1 MDYNFK
7 HFLIYDSERIEVLEP
22 IGFDASSFIVEQDK
36 KKWGRD
42 IYKGNEEISLEFGNE
57 IGTPLDT
64 QRVLNNGMILRHKNS
79 GLDLL
84 LNANNEFGAEAVV
97 LYEIE
102 KDNVS
107 FTVGELDF
115 GTAET
120 DNLTYIKLKV
130 IQETELAKIKRRE
143 KIKIDA
149 FSDKDLDKNTITPIQ
164 THKLFMKAKP
174 ITQSSEWE
182 SNGVASTGLARYTA
196 SGTASSPIPTISNL
210 NSGVNNANEVNKYG
224 IENTLS
230 FISNNYALNS
240 IGFPND
246 GLNFTYLEAV
256 NELTNIKINITDI
269 VAYSN
274 SEIED
279 ESELITSAS
288 GNVKLVIK
296 YGFDSDNGTDMTSIE
311 LYNRSFGMTALG
323 NESVPTSF
331 TDIEIPLIQRGMRL
345 YIYFAVTQDVEFDYD
360 PFSTFDLSYEIRCF
374 LESMNVDITATS
386 TSISSTIDAV
396 RYIDLIKQNY
406 KGIGANSVIAPKFDV
421 GGQFYNNF
429 CFNGKL
435 IRQLTN
441 EPFYLQLDETTESL
455 QEFCADSQVLPTS
468 NFIGQYTDYYANVDL
483 GGFIMNPDKDFKITK
498 NDNYLINQFTFGYKK
513 YQKDNDE
520 SNTLDA
526 IHTDSEWFVPNNKSS
541 DEKKITLPFARDH
554 YLAEYLRR
562 RAVNN
567 TSADIDDDTIFIFD
581 VIELAPN
588 SRESF
593 TAVLKFEKD
602 DTANTFK
609 LLAND
614 SFSWN
619 LLGFQVGNTIKVDGI
634 NYLVNEITSTLLTL
648 NYTTSGNSQGEQV
661 FTIDY
666 PLTNV
671 QYTIRT
677 SEGLTFSENLL
688 NSDVYGNLRYSI
700 KRNIANW
707 FPYLATAGKFILNKT
722 IDNSYFKS
730 NGNCT
735 TQFTGELEPIKEN
748 ESIEIQDITDLKVI
762 NQNVINT
769 TLTISFERAKEL
781 IEKLQDV
788 STLGGF
794 IRCQNQKGGIFKGYI
809 RKLDY
814 NFKYNEMDLTL
825 EERNESDFLD
835 VVYSGST
842 LTINEVGY
850 DTKVVTEKRY
860 NIFNNYLQFFDENNV
875 FLCNRTKFDK
885 ISFNGIVYDSIDE
898 LVIAID
904 NA

>member
-7 HFLIYDSERIEVLEP
+7 HFLIYNSERIEVLEP

-107 FTVGELDF
+107 FTIGELDF

-174 ITQSSEWE
+174 ILQLSEWGE
-182 SNGVASTGLARYTA
+182 KNLGVTSYFGTGFQHDLSIPLNNALIRYQIENSFTAFDQVWKGTNLGITQVRKYIYDNKLITAENRLQDIKIKIKKLSLNGVTSQ
-196 SGTASSPIPTISNL
+196 GT
-210 NSGVNNANEVNKYG
+210 VNVLCGTSFFDTNGN
-224 IENTLS
+224 
-230 FISNNYALNS
+230 FISA
-240 IGFPND
+240 
-246 GLNFTYLEAV
+246 
-256 NELTNIKINITDI
+256 
-269 VAYSN
+269 
-274 SEIED
+274 
-279 ESELITSAS
+279 
-288 GNVKLVIK
+288 GN
-296 YGFDSDNGTDMTSIE
+296 
-311 LYNRSFGMTALG
+311 TA
-323 NESVPTSF
+323 T
-331 TDIEIPLIQRGMRL
+331 I
-345 YIYFAVTQDVEFDYD
+345 
-360 PFSTFDLSYEIRCF
+360 F
-374 LESMNVDITATS
+374 LESQPNNLSISEKDYEINIPFMEAGETLWLYTTIFFSSSSTTSVSAQYTYFNLEGIDIS
-386 TSISSTIDAV
+386 TSSVAISSTIDAV

-406 KGIGANSVIAPKFDV
+406 KGIGANSVVAPKFDV

-468 NFIGQYTDYYANVDL
+468 NFIGQYTDYYSNVDL

-498 NDNYLINQFTFGYKK
+498 NENYLINQFTFGYKK

-581 VIELAPN
+581 VIQLAPN

-609 LLAND
+609 LLANE

-619 LLGFQVGNTIKVDGI
+619 LLGFQVGDTIKVNGI

-648 NYTTSGNSQGEQV
+648 NYTASGNSQGEQV

-677 SEGLTFSENLL
+677 SEELIFSENLL
-688 NSDVYGNLRYSI
+688 NADVYGNLRYSI

-730 NGNCT
+730 NGNCN

-748 ESIEIQDITDLKVI
+748 ESIEIQDIADLKVI

-788 STLGGF
+788 ATLGGF
-794 IRCQNQKGGIFKGYI
+794 IRCQNQNGGIFKGYI